1 VTSGITVYTAA
12 DAPPGGL
19 NDETVA
25 VVGYGN
31 LGRTVALNLRDSG
44 VKVRIGNR
52 EDEYAECARA
62 DAFDVVSVREAATA
76 DVVVVLLPD
85 EVIPEVFAGDIAP
98 ALRSGSAIAFASGYS
113 LAFGLIRPPDD
124 VDVLLVAPRSPGR
137 VARGRFLAGE
147 GFWACLGVEAE
158 RSGRARQRM
167 LALAD
172 AIGALRAGAI
182 QMTARQEAT
191 LDLFVEQTVG
201 ALVGMALIIAFEV
214 GCEAGVPPEA
224 MIMEM
229 YGSGEMESV
238 FRSFR
243 ETGFFRA
250 SEEHGPTALYGG
262 IIRTLGMDREAIATS
277 FRGIL
282 QDITSGGF
290 AARFQDEAKNGYPML
305 GIAKAML
312 QESSPIS
319 TAEDRIRRL
328 LGR

>member
-1 VTSGITVYTAA
+1 VRQGVTVYTAA

-19 NDETVA
+19 TDETVG
-25 VVGYGN
+25 VIGYGN

-52 EDEYAECARA
+52 EDEYAERARA
-62 DAFDVVSVREAATA
+62 DEFDVVSVGEAAAA
-76 DVVVVLLPD
+76 DVVLVLLPD
-85 EVIPEVFAGDIAP
+85 EVIPAVFVAEIAP
-98 ALRSGSAIAFASGYS
+98 GLRSGSAIAFASGYS
-113 LAFGLIRPPDD
+113 LAFGLIQPPAD
-124 VDVLLVAPRSPGR
+124 VDVLLLAPRSPGS
-137 VARGRFLAGE
+137 VARTRYLAGE
-147 GFWACLGVEAE
+147 GFWACVGVESD
-158 RSGRARQRM
+158 RSGRAQQRL

-172 AIGALRAGAI
+172 AIGALRAGAV
-182 QMTARQEAT
+182 QMSARQEAT

-201 ALVGMALIIAFEV
+201 ALVGMALMVAFEV

-224 MIMEM
+224 MVMEM

-277 FRGIL
+277 FRAIL
-282 QDITSGGF
+282 EDITSGGF
-290 AARFQDEAKNGYPML
+290 AARFQEEAKNGYPML
-305 GIAKAML
+305 NVAKAMV
-312 QESSPIS
+312 QEASPIS
-319 TAEDRIRRL
+319 IAEDRLRRL
-328 LGR
+328 RGR

>member
-1 VTSGITVYTAA
+1 MSKGVTVYTAA

-19 NDETVA
+19 TDETVA
-25 VVGYGN
+25 VIGYGN

-52 EDEYAECARA
+52 EDEYAERARA
-62 DAFDVVSVREAATA
+62 DEFDVVSVGEAAAA
-76 DVVVVLLPD
+76 DVILVLLPD
-85 EVIPEVFAGDIAP
+85 EVIPAVFVGEIAP
-98 ALRSGSAIAFASGYS
+98 ALRSGSAVAFASGYS
-113 LAFGLIRPPDD
+113 LAFGLIQPPTD
-124 VDVLLVAPRSPGR
+124 VDVLLLAPRSPGS
-137 VARGRFLAGE
+137 VARTRYLAGE
-147 GFWACLGVEAE
+147 GFWACIGVESD
-158 RSGRARQRM
+158 RSGRAQPRL

-182 QMTARQEAT
+182 QMSARQEAT

-201 ALVGMALIIAFEV
+201 ALVGMALMVAFEV

-262 IIRTLGMDREAIATS
+262 IIRTLGMDREAIATN
-277 FRGIL
+277 FRAIL
-282 QDITSGGF
+282 EDITSGGF
-290 AARFQDEAKNGYPML
+290 AARFQEEAKSGYPML
-305 GIAKAML
+305 SVAKAMV
-312 QESSPIS
+312 QEASPIS
-319 TAEDRIRRL
+319 IAEDRLRRL
-328 LGR
+328 QGR

>member
-1 VTSGITVYTAA
+1 VTGGVTVYTVA
-12 DAPPGGL
+12 DAPPDGL
-19 NDETVA
+19 SHEAVA

-52 EDEYAECARA
+52 EDDYAERARSEE
-62 DAFDVVSVREAATA
+62 FDVVSVREAAAA
-76 DVVVVLLPD
+76 DLVFVALPD
-85 EVIPEVFAGDIAP
+85 EVIPDAFARDIAP
-98 ALRSGSAIAFASGYS
+98 ALRAGSAVAFASGYS
-113 LAFGLIRPPDD
+113 LAFDLIRPPDD
-124 VDVLLVAPRSPGR
+124 VDVVLVAPRSPGSA
-137 VARGRFLAGE
+137 ARARYRAGE
-147 GFWACLGVEAE
+147 GFWACVAVEAD
-158 RSGRARQRM
+158 RTGRAQQRM

-182 QMTARQEAT
+182 AMSARQEAA

-201 ALVGMALIIAFEV
+201 ALIGTALMVAFEV
-214 GCEAGVPPEA
+214 GCEAGIPPEA

-229 YGSGEMESV
+229 YGSGEMEAV

-262 IIRTLGMDREAIATS
+262 IVRTLGLDREAIAGS
-277 FRGIL
+277 FRTIL
-282 QDITSGGF
+282 EDITSGGF
-290 AARFQDEAKNGYPML
+290 AARFQEEAKNGYPML

-319 TAEDRIRRL
+319 TAEERLRRL